1 MCGTREV
8 RPRVD
13 EAEIRFL
20 LGESILLEKQP
31 DIDFREVG
39 VRLASY
45 GLRIFAE
52 FGIGGR
58 NATISGV
65 GLSVEDFVWKV
76 LSEYAEGQLAYNAQ
90 RGELFSLLAKALRN
104 DIIDAL
110 RKAAHSYE
118 EARSPMPRENTS
130 ENEPRGLDELP
141 TTSQSQDTIL
151 AEESY
156 RERLLEVFV
165 EEPELAEVVRAVLD
179 FGLVKPRE
187 IAASLGI
194 SVLEFQNRKKRLR
207 RRLLEHRF
215 AEVSQV

>member
-1 MCGTREV
+1 M
-8 RPRVD
+8 
-13 EAEIRFL
+13 
-20 LGESILLEKQP
+20 EKQP
-31 DIDFREVG
+31 DIDFKEVG

-52 FGIGGR
+52 FGLGGQS
-58 NATISGV
+58 ATISGV

-76 LSEYAEGQLAYNAQ
+76 LSEYGEGTLAYNAQ

-110 RKAAHSYE
+110 RKAAHTHE
-118 EARSPMPRENTS
+118 EARSPLPRENTS
-130 ENEPRGLDELP
+130 ENEPPALDELP
-141 TTSQSQDTIL
+141 TPGKSLDSLL
-151 AEESY
+151 AEDSY

-165 EEPELAEVVRAVLD
+165 EESELAEVVRAVLD
-179 FGLVKPRE
+179 LGLAKPRE

-207 RRLLEHRF
+207 RRLVQHR
-215 AEVSQV
+215 AVGVSQA